1 MSRRMSRLLQVLER
15 VCLLT
20 GLLGLGLVGIVSVD
34 AALGNYRSVAAFQQ
48 AVAEV
53 SGGADRPVEW
63 DVEGPDQTL
72 WSERAREKYLHA
84 QAEAGVPLALMKI
97 PRLNLEVPVFE
108 GTDRLT
114 LNRGAGVVE
123 GTALP
128 SESGNVVLSAHRD
141 SYFRALKDIA
151 VGDAIELQTLQG
163 SRLFEVAETF
173 ITDPLDVS
181 VLDPAETPLLTLIT
195 CYPFYYVGFAPDR
208 FIVRALPAGRTVG
221 ERAAEGASAQRSQ
234 DRPVTTL

>member
-1 MSRRMSRLLQVLER
+1 MARRMSRLLQVLER

-48 AVAEV
+48 AVAED
-53 SGGADRPVEW
+53 SGGADGPLQL
-63 DVEGPDQTL
+63 DVEAPDQAL
-72 WSERAREKYLHA
+72 WSERAREEYLHA
-84 QAEAGVPLALMKI
+84 QAEAGVPLALLKI
-97 PRLNLEVPVFE
+97 PRLKLEVPVFA
-108 GTDRLT
+108 GTDRVT

-128 SESGNVVLSAHRD
+128 MEPGNVVLSAHRD

-208 FIVRALPAGRTVG
+208 YIVRALPVSPTSAPL
-221 ERAAEGASAQRSQ
+221 AAAR
-234 DRPVTTL
+234 

>member
-1 MSRRMSRLLQVLER
+1 MSRLLQVLER

-48 AVAEV
+48 AVAQE
-53 SGGADRPVEW
+53 SGGADRPLEW
-63 DVEGPDQTL
+63 DVEAPDQTL
-72 WSERAREKYLHA
+72 WSERARAEYLRA
-84 QAEAGVPLALMKI
+84 QAESGVPLALLKI
-97 PRLNLEVPVFE
+97 PRLKLQVPVFA
-108 GTDRLT
+108 GTDKLT

-128 SESGNVVLSAHRD
+128 TEPGNVVLSAHRD

-195 CYPFYYVGFAPDR
+195 CYPFFYVGFAPDR
-208 FIVRALPAGRTVG
+208 YIVRALPVSPTPAPL
-221 ERAAEGASAQRSQ
+221 AAAR
-234 DRPVTTL
+234 

>member
-1 MSRRMSRLLQVLER
+1 MLQVLER

-20 GLLGLGLVGIVSVD
+20 GLLGLGLVGSVSVD
-34 AALGNYRSVAAFQQ
+34 AAFGNYRSVAAFQQ
-48 AVAEV
+48 AVTEA
-53 SGGADRPVEW
+53 SGGADQPFKL
-63 DVEGPDQTL
+63 DVEAPDQTL
-72 WSERAREKYLHA
+72 WSERARKKYLQA
-84 QAEAGVPLALMKI
+84 QAEAGVPLALLKI
-97 PRLNLEVPVFE
+97 PRLKLEVPVFA
-108 GTDRLT
+108 GTDRVT

-128 SESGNVVLSAHRD
+128 TESGNMVLSAHRD

-208 FIVRALPAGRTVG
+208 YIVRALPVRPTSSPL
-221 ERAAEGASAQRSQ
+221 AAAR
-234 DRPVTTL
+234 